1 LSVVAAVGLVIYLLP
16 NFPRL
21 DAERMAY
28 SESIADQH
36 TGTFFDAIGK
46 DNPYAAI
53 LEKTGVNAYAV
64 YQTDYKNARMHTRG
78 VEEKTAIDNKCMKR
92 NGAFFRI
99 ANRGRYEQGGRM
111 QTDGHALRVSREYRH
126 LDGKRMEIKAN
137 IKEETINGSILGRLG
152 RALEPVSRYA
162 GFNWRVNV
170 ALISA
175 FAAKENSVATLGTI
189 YQASGEEDKSL
200 GCRMME
206 KEKEWTPLHALAL
219 IKFMTMYPPCI
230 ATLLMIKVESGSWK
244 WALFASFYPV
254 VAGSLMAALVF
265 TGGNLLGLN
274 GMQAMVAFYLV
285 ALLGATGLGFIKK
298 QR

>member
-1 LSVVAAVGLVIYLLP
+1 
-16 NFPRL
+16 
-21 DAERMAY
+21 
-28 SESIADQH
+28 
-36 TGTFFDAIGK
+36 
-46 DNPYAAI
+46 
-53 LEKTGVNAYAV
+53 VNAYAG

-78 VEEKTAIDNKCMKR
+78 VEEKTAIDNKFMKR

-200 GCRMME
+200 ECRMME